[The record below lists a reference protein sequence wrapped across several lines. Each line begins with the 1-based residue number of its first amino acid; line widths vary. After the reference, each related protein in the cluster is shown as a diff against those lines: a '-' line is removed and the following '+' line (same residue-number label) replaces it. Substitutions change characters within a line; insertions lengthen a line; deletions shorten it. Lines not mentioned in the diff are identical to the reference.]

1 MTGPKLN
8 EANRV
13 AGSSSGAKC
22 VVRHVRT
29 SASKAR
35 LVLDLIRGLDVRSAD
50 EVLQFLERDIAHVI
64 RKALAS
70 AVANAVN
77 NDGQDAEELCVSACF
92 ADEGP
97 TLKRFRPRAR
107 GRAGGILK
115 RTCHITVI
123 VNVMAAQEL
132 AVKQARDERAAA
144 SGAGRRGV
152 AAQAAS
158 RRDRVARSRKQT
170 VADTHDHDGHDH
182 DGHDHDGHDHEGH
195 DHDGHDHDDAG
206 TTAQAVAAEVGAGV
220 IDAPYGD
227 GSAAPLEDGSAPD
240 GFSIKGNAQSM
251 LYHVEGTR
259 YYKATKAEVWF
270 ATEEAAEAAGF
281 SKPGAQD
288 ADADDATDGEDA

>member
-35 LVLDLIRGLDVRSAD
+35 LVLDLIRGLDIRSAD
-50 EVLQFLERDIAHVI
+50 EILQFVERDIAHVI

-123 VNVMAAQEL
+123 VNRMAPQEL
-132 AVKQARDERAAA
+132 AVKQARDEKAAT

-152 AAQAAS
+152 VAQAAS
-158 RRDRVARSRKQT
+158 RRDRVARSRKKT
-170 VADTHDHDGHDH
+170 EDTHDHDGHDH
-182 DGHDHDGHDHEGH
+182 DDHDHAEH
-195 DHDGHDHDDAG
+195 DHDGHDHDGDDG
-206 TTAQAVAAEVGAGV
+206 TTAQAVAAEGGAGV
-220 IDAPYGD
+220 LMAPYGD
-227 GSAAPLEDGSAPD
+227 GSAAPLEDGSAPE

-270 ATEEAAEAAGF
+270 ASEEAAEAAGF
-281 SKPGAQD
+281 SKPGSTS
-288 ADADDATDGEDA
+288 DADDDAATDGEDA

>member
-8 EANRV
+8 EANRI

-35 LVLDLIRGLDVRSAD
+35 LVLDLIRGLDIRSAD
-50 EVLQFLERDIAHVI
+50 EILQFVERDIAAVI

-77 NDGQDAEELCVSACF
+77 NDGQDAEELYVSACF

-107 GRAGGILK
+107 GRAGAILK

-123 VNVMAAQEL
+123 VNRMAPLDL
-132 AVKQARDERAAA
+132 AKKQARDEKAST

-158 RRDRVARSRKQT
+158 RRDRVARSRKK
-170 VADTHDHDGHDH
+170 ADDGHDHDHDGHDH
-182 DGHDHDGHDHEGH
+182 DHDT
-195 DHDGHDHDDAG
+195 DDAG
-206 TTAQAVAAEVGAGV
+206 STAQVVAAEVGAGV
-220 IDAPYGD
+220 LAAPYGD
-227 GSAAPLEDGSAPD
+227 GSAAPLEDGAMPE
-240 GFSIKGNAQSM
+240 GFAIKGNAQSM
-251 LYHVEGTR
+251 LYHVEGSR

-270 ATEEAAEAAGF
+270 ASEEAAEAAGF
-281 SKPGAQD
+281 SKPGS
-288 ADADDATDGEDA
+288 ATDDGAEDVPSEDNAGEDA